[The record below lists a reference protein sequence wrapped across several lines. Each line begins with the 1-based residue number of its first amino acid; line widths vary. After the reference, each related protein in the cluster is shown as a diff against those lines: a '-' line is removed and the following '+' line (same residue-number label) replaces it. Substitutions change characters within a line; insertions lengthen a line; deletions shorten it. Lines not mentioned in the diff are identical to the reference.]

1 VTIYNSNTQ
10 EKIMAWNEPGNNG
23 KDQDPWGGNRRPNG
37 QDQGPP
43 DLDEALGK
51 LIEKFNGLFG
61 GSGNSGGG
69 DTAAPSGKFIGFGA
83 AIVLVLWAGM
93 GFYTVDQQERAVV
106 LRLGKFTETV
116 QPGLHWNP
124 PLIDHVTKVN
134 VTAVRNVDHRALMLT
149 EDENIVEVGLSV
161 QYVVSSPKD
170 FLLEVR
176 NPEGSLLQAT
186 ESALRHVVG
195 GSEMHSV
202 LTEGRAVL
210 ALDIESRLQG
220 YLNDYK
226 TGLEVIKVNVENTA
240 APSQVQDAFD
250 DVIKAREDEQRVKN
264 EAQAYANGI
273 VPEARGRAQRV
284 SEEALAYREQV
295 VARAAGEA
303 TRFTKLLTEYQ
314 KAPEVTR
321 ERLYLVAMEDVLS
334 NASKVMVDV
343 DGGNNMMVLP
353 LDQIMQNQSVR
364 SATGTGGRVSS
375 SMVDEITNRV
385 IQQLTQGASGASS
398 RESR

>member
-1 VTIYNSNTQ
+1 
-10 EKIMAWNEPGNNG
+10 MAWNEPGNNG

-61 GSGNSGGG
+61 GSGNKGTSGSGGSG
-69 DTAAPSGKFIGFGA
+69 ASAPNGKIILFGA

-93 GFYTVDQQERAVV
+93 GFYTVDQQERSVV
-106 LRLGKFTETV
+106 LRLGKYSETV
-116 QPGLHWNP
+116 QPGLQWNP
-124 PLIDHVTKVN
+124 PLIDNVTKVN
-134 VTAVRNVDHRALMLT
+134 VTAVRDVDLRALMLT
-149 EDENIVEVGLSV
+149 EDENIVQVGLSV
-161 QYVVSSPKD
+161 QYIVSNPKD

-176 NPEGSLLQAT
+176 DPEGTLLQAT

-202 LTEGRAVL
+202 LTEGRALL
-210 ALDIESRLQG
+210 AVDIETRLQN
-220 YLNDYK
+220 YLNGYQ
-226 TGLEVIKVNVENTA
+226 TGLEVIKVNIENTS

-284 SEEALAYREQV
+284 NEEALAYREQV
-295 VARAAGEA
+295 VARAEGEA

-321 ERLYLVAMEDVLS
+321 ERLYIVAMEDVLS

-343 DGGNNMMVLP
+343 KGGNNMMVLP
-353 LDQIMQNQSVR
+353 LDQIMKNQSLR
-364 SATGTGGRVSS
+364 SATGVDGRGSS
-375 SMVDEITNRV
+375 NMVDEITNRV
-385 IQQLTQGASGASS
+385 IQQLTQGASS